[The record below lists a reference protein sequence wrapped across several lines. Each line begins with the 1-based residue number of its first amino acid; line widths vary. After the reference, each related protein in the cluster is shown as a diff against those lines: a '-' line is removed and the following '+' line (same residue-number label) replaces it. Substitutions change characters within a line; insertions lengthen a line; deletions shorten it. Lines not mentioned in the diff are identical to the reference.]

1 MVAVPMLPHV
11 EFGRN
16 DHREYAFH
24 FISPKSDK
32 MAHDLFFCQKN
43 QLWST
48 YNQQKK
54 KDFVMIEQENNQR
67 LLKSRVQV
75 PDKIEVDG
83 AMRIPCHLY
92 PDCKTVFI
100 KALGWFSS

>member
-1 MVAVPMLPHV
+1 
-11 EFGRN
+11 
-16 DHREYAFH
+16 
-24 FISPKSDK
+24 
-32 MAHDLFFCQKN
+32 
-43 QLWST
+43 
-48 YNQQKK
+48 
-54 KDFVMIEQENNQR
+54 MIEQENNQR

-100 KALGWFSS
+100 KALGWFSSKILNF

>member
-1 MVAVPMLPHV
+1 
-11 EFGRN
+11 
-16 DHREYAFH
+16 
-24 FISPKSDK
+24 
-32 MAHDLFFCQKN
+32 
-43 QLWST
+43 
-48 YNQQKK
+48 
-54 KDFVMIEQENNQR
+54 MIEQENNQR

-100 KALGWFSS
+100 KALGWFSSKIFKGRHKPFFFKSLSERGGSDI

>member
-1 MVAVPMLPHV
+1 
-11 EFGRN
+11 
-16 DHREYAFH
+16 
-24 FISPKSDK
+24 
-32 MAHDLFFCQKN
+32 
-43 QLWST
+43 
-48 YNQQKK
+48 
-54 KDFVMIEQENNQR
+54 MIEQEHNQR

-100 KALGWFSS
+100 KALGWFSNPKSALTQYPYIIFLTVGIDRS

>member
-1 MVAVPMLPHV
+1 
-11 EFGRN
+11 
-16 DHREYAFH
+16 
-24 FISPKSDK
+24 
-32 MAHDLFFCQKN
+32 
-43 QLWST
+43 
-48 YNQQKK
+48 
-54 KDFVMIEQENNQR
+54 MIEQENNQR

-100 KALGWFSS
+100 KALGWFSYFESHPLSVDKKSTNTLDFLS

>member
-1 MVAVPMLPHV
+1 
-11 EFGRN
+11 
-16 DHREYAFH
+16 
-24 FISPKSDK
+24 
-32 MAHDLFFCQKN
+32 
-43 QLWST
+43 
-48 YNQQKK
+48 
-54 KDFVMIEQENNQR
+54 MIEQENNQR

-100 KALGWFSS
+100 KALGWFSSKILNLSTLPQEIISCEVSPLAVHTVF

>member
-1 MVAVPMLPHV
+1 ML
-11 EFGRN
+11 
-16 DHREYAFH
+16 
-24 FISPKSDK
+24 K
-32 MAHDLFFCQKN
+32 MSKTSC
-43 QLWST
+43 
-48 YNQQKK
+48 NQQKK

-100 KALGWFSS
+100 KALGWFSYKILIFCVPYS

>member
-1 MVAVPMLPHV
+1 
-11 EFGRN
+11 
-16 DHREYAFH
+16 
-24 FISPKSDK
+24 
-32 MAHDLFFCQKN
+32 
-43 QLWST
+43 
-48 YNQQKK
+48 
-54 KDFVMIEQENNQR
+54 MIEQENNQR

-100 KALGWFSS
+100 KALGWFSYKIFIFEHYSVNRKKLFHVKFHLLRFTLYCRLHDSRKPS

>member
-1 MVAVPMLPHV
+1 
-11 EFGRN
+11 
-16 DHREYAFH
+16 
-24 FISPKSDK
+24 
-32 MAHDLFFCQKN
+32 
-43 QLWST
+43 
-48 YNQQKK
+48 
-54 KDFVMIEQENNQR
+54 MIEQENNQR

-100 KALGWFSS
+100 KALGWFSIIFNLRTLQCEPYEIISCEVSPLAVHTVF

>member
-1 MVAVPMLPHV
+1 MDETSGLVIIILLAQNRIKRPITYGCP
-11 EFGRN
+11 
-16 DHREYAFH
+16 
-24 FISPKSDK
+24 
-32 MAHDLFFCQKN
+32 KN
-43 QLWST
+43 QLRSI

-100 KALGWFSS
+100 KALGWFHLKF